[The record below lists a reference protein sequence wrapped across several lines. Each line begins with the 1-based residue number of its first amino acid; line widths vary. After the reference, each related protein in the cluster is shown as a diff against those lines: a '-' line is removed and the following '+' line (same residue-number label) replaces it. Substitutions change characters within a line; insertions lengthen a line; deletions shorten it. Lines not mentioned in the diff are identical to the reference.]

1 MLALALLTNVAS
13 AAEPAYYSPD
23 AVAGASATF
32 ARFADVAAPHFET
45 LQLELAKSAKS
56 IDVLDTSV
64 NLLGDRVTPEL
75 TAYRDGMRRDLTK
88 GYMQAQAHVGW
99 FEDAST
105 SIFTQALERE
115 LKALEGQYELNVCRA
130 RTGMSAITGP
140 SSSMKQCDGKD
151 LNPQLAKKLD
161 ASKALTDVVDQ
172 LTSEPWPSVQV
183 QGTEQAVLPWI
194 GSQDYINLALVDRA
208 LSERMKDFNQ
218 ALDDELLPLEDA
230 LADTKTE
237 DGKAALAKAD
247 ALRETYESD
256 VAGWGNTLLGLIEK
270 PLDKKGLELG
280 LCANPES
287 LGGCVGTDRTK
298 EAIEILK
305 ADKKVQKALSAL

>member
-23 AVAGASATF
+23 AVAGASTTF
-32 ARFADVAAPHFET
+32 ARFAEVAAPHFQT
-45 LQLELAKSAKS
+45 LQTELAKSAKS

-75 TAYRDGMRRDLTK
+75 TAYRDGLRRDLTR

-115 LKALEGQYELNVCRA
+115 LKTLEGQYELSVCRA
-130 RTGMSAITGP
+130 RTGMAAITGP
-140 SSSMKQCDGKD
+140 GASMKQCEGKD
-151 LNPQLAKKLD
+151 LNPQLAKELD
-161 ASKALTDVVDQ
+161 SSKALTEVVDQ

-194 GSQDYINLALVDRA
+194 GSQDYINLALVERA
-208 LSERMKDFNQ
+208 LSDRMKDFNQ
-218 ALDDELLPLEDA
+218 DLDDELLPLDDA
-230 LADTKTE
+230 LSDTKTE
-237 DGKAALAKAD
+237 EGQAALAQAD
-247 ALRETYESD
+247 ALRASYEAE
-256 VAGWGNTLLGLIEK
+256 VAAWGDTLLGLIEK
-270 PLDKKGLELG
+270 PLDKKGVKVG

-287 LGGCVGTDRTK
+287 LGGCVGQDRTD
-298 EAIEILK
+298 EAIKILK
-305 ADKKVQKALSAL
+305 ADKKVQKALAAL